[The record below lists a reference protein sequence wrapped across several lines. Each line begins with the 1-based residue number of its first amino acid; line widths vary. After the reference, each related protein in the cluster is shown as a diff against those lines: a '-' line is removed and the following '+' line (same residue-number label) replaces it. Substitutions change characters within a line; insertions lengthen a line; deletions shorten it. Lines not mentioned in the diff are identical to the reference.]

1 VTAAEIVLLVAV
13 LVQSGLVLAL
23 LLRPRE
29 NVEKALVEGLVRVQD
44 RVQQDLQALR
54 GEVDRRL
61 SESVAQNLQSFSAV
75 ADKLGKLHEATGQ
88 LVTLSQGV
96 NDLNVILKTPQGRGA
111 FGEMTLEQ
119 MLGDLFGEHAELY
132 ETQFTVEGAEK
143 ADAAIFVRPDRSQML
158 CVDAKFPLAHAVPLI
173 EGKGTPE
180 IERAF
185 VSDVKARADEIRKKY
200 IKPPRTLDFAFMFVP
215 SEAVYYQVLRN
226 AKLHEDL
233 LRMRVVPTSP
243 NAFYG
248 YLQALSAAFRG
259 MKIEQ
264 KTQEIQK
271 AIVQIARDFT
281 GFAQDYDR
289 LGKKLDEAQKAYGD
303 TTVDIENFKKRVAKL
318 KIGEVQAL
326 PGAPKDAEIS
336 K

>member
-1 VTAAEIVLLVAV
+1 MTAVEGVLLVAV

-54 GEVDRRL
+54 GEVDRKL

-88 LVTLSQGV
+88 IVSLSQGV
-96 NDLNVILKTPQGRGA
+96 HDLGVILKTPQGRGA

-132 ETQFTVEGAEK
+132 EMQFTVEGAEK
-143 ADAAIFVRPDRSQML
+143 ADAAIFVRPDRSQVL
-158 CVDAKFPLAHAVPLI
+158 CVDAKFPLANAVPLI
-173 EGKGTPE
+173 EGRGTPE
-180 IERAF
+180 VERAF
-185 VSDVKARADEIRKKY
+185 ASDVKARADEIRKKY
-200 IKPPRTLDFAFMFVP
+200 IKPPKTLDFAFMFVP
-215 SEAVYYQVLRN
+215 SEAVYYQLLKNV
-226 AKLHEDL
+226 KLHQEL

-243 NAFYG
+243 NAFYA
-248 YLQALSAAFRG
+248 YLQALSVAFRG

-264 KTQEIQK
+264 KTVEIQK

-281 GFAQDYDR
+281 SFASDYDR

-303 TTVDIENFKKRVAKL
+303 TTIDIENFKKRVAKL

-326 PGAPKDAEIS
+326 PKDADVP
-336 K
+336 KA